1 MATKVDRKYSLRP
14 SIHYLT
20 SAWFSPMVWASSFA
34 RPRSDR
40 LIQFAV
46 SIVICSGSPMID
58 LVLNEGI
65 ELCHPSRKNKDA
77 ARAEYPYLLQP
88 SELGPFAR

>member
-1 MATKVDRKYSLRP
+1 
-14 SIHYLT
+14 
-20 SAWFSPMVWASSFA
+20 
-34 RPRSDR
+34 
-40 LIQFAV
+40 
-46 SIVICSGSPMID
+46 MID

-88 SELGPFAR
+88 SVLGPFAR